1 MNECIGDYQQTWY
14 KDIKMNIFKVSSY
27 AGEKMWSLSEIYRY
41 IETIK
46 TAISTKEELSVCV
59 KSKVQVWSS
68 AIVIFASDK
77 GIVIFYITNLTI
89 LFLLL
94 FWNSI
99 KDLKMD
105 KK

>member
-1 MNECIGDYQQTWY
+1 ML
-14 KDIKMNIFKVSSY
+14 
-27 AGEKMWSLSEIYRY
+27 SLSEIYRY

-46 TAISTKEELSVCV
+46 TTISTKEEWSVSV
-59 KSKVQVWSS
+59 KSKVQVSSS
-68 AIVIFASDK
+68 AMVIFASDK

-99 KDLKMD
+99 KNLKMD